1 MWECIPHTDP
11 KLSGEDADM
20 LLAINVGNSRIS
32 VGCFDSDSNDL
43 RFRFQIATD
52 LNKTSDEYFV
62 LLRALIREY
71 TADDEKID
79 GGILSSVVPQLTE
92 TVRTTMARLVGKEP
106 LVVGPGVK
114 TGFAIKI
121 DAPAELGS
129 DMVAN
134 AAAVIDDLKKKGK
147 VGVPSVVVDMGTVTT
162 VSAINKNGEYVGC
175 AIAPGIRMSF
185 DGIHGETA
193 QLPNVAFS
201 APERVIGKNT
211 QDSICSGVIC
221 GMGMML
227 DGFVGRFAKEMR
239 CRAEDLNLV
248 ITGEYASAV
257 MPVCIYSYVEEKD
270 LTLRGLACLFYK
282 MEANR

>member
-1 MWECIPHTDP
+1 
-11 KLSGEDADM
+11 M
-20 LLAINVGNSRIS
+20 LLAMNVGNSRIS
-32 VGCFDSDSNDL
+32 VGGFDGQTTAL

-71 TADDEKID
+71 TAEADNID

-92 TVRTTMARLVGKEP
+92 TVRQTMMRLICKEP
-106 LVVGPGVK
+106 LMVGPGVK

-121 DAPAELGS
+121 DDPSELGS

-147 VGVPSVVVDMGTVTT
+147 AGTPSVVVDMGTVTT
-162 VSAINKNGEYVGC
+162 VSAINQRGEYVGC
-175 AIAPGIRMSF
+175 AIAPGVRMSF
-185 DGIHGETA
+185 DCIHGKTA

-201 APERVIGKNT
+201 APERAIGKNS
-211 QDSICSGVIC
+211 QDSIRSGVIC
-221 GMGMML
+221 GTAMML
-227 DGFVGRFAKEMR
+227 DGFIGRFAKEMK
-239 CRAEDLNLV
+239 CHADEINLI

-257 MPVCIYSYVEEKD
+257 RPVCRYSFEEDPD
-270 LTLRGLACLFYK
+270 LTLRGLFCLYHK
-282 MEANR
+282 TESNN